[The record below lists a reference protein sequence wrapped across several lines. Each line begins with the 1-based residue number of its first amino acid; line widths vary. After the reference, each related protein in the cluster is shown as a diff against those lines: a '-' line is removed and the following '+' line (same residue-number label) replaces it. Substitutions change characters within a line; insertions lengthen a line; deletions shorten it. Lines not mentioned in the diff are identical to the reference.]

1 VKPSVEQ
8 IGSLLALRGDV
19 RPDEGYWQDFLCEF
33 HHRQRQQAVKRAGIM
48 KYVDAVTSWLSD
60 LGPDKWAYG
69 AGIAYASITA
79 AFLLMPKEV
88 EKESLPAA
96 PVRHEVVPAPP
107 ALPLEQLDKLD
118 LTPSTQGAPGEQAF

>member
-8 IGSLLALRGDV
+8 IGSLLALRRDM

-33 HHRQRQQAVKRAGIM
+33 HHRQRQQAVKKAGIM
-48 KYVDAVTSWLSD
+48 KYVEAFSSWLSD
-60 LGPDKWAYG
+60 LGPAKWAYS

-79 AFLLMPKEV
+79 AFLLMPKEA
-88 EKESLPAA
+88 EKEDLPAA
-96 PVRHEVVPAPP
+96 PVRHEVVPAAP

-118 LTPSTQGAPGEQAF
+118 LTPSAQGSSGEQAF